1 MSPRLTLLFCHEA
14 LEFFP
19 VLTSALESAD
29 FRLVIAH
36 NKQEAHTLLS
46 DRMIDAVLICQSKPR
61 LGKSVCASLKR
72 RAPRTPILL
81 FTNEDQSSQPYPGIY
96 SVVRADAQDEVLT
109 RAVAYFLR
117 ISLSSTSAHRVPA
130 LSPPDRTAQA
140 RGQTPQAAL

>member
-1 MSPRLTLLFCHEA
+1 LTLLFCHEA
-14 LEFFP
+14 FELFP

-29 FRLVIAH
+29 FHLVVAH

-46 DRMIDAVLICQSKPR
+46 DRMVDAVLICQSKPR

-81 FTNEDQSSQPYPGIY
+81 FTNEDQSSEPYPGIY
-96 SVVRADAQDEVLT
+96 SVVRADAEDEDLT

-117 ISLSSTSAHRVPA
+117 ISLSSASAHRISA
-130 LSPPDRTAQA
+130 LSPANRPGQS
-140 RGQTPQAAL
+140 RGQTAAL